1 MKNTAHFKFW
11 PNRLPY
17 ELELPKVPLFE
28 FLETSAR
35 RYPDN
40 PAIIYYGTRIT
51 YRQMMDS
58 VLRTAAVLSEAGVE
72 KGDRVALYMQ
82 NTPHFA
88 IGFFGIL
95 RANAVVVPVNPMLTE
110 RELLQ
115 IISDSGAKV
124 VITTADIHERV
135 LAVKQEAGVRQVIV
149 GKYSDYLPEEPGLP
163 VPEAMEKEPD
173 FKVQKDV
180 RPWIKSLNSVEPVAP
195 DIGVTGSDMSMLP
208 YTSGSTGVPK
218 GCIHTHATVI
228 SNTVGSALWQMML
241 SNSTVLCTLP
251 LFHVTGLVHSL
262 LAPVYSGSTVAML
275 TRWDRE
281 AAISAI
287 ENYCCT
293 HWTNIT
299 TMVIDVLNHPDI
311 SGRDLSSMMIIG
323 GGGAPLPE
331 AVGKKLHELTGL
343 QYVEGYGMTE
353 TISQTHFNPPDRPK
367 LQCIGIPDFGVD
379 ARIIDLDTLEELGP
393 DQQGELVV
401 SGPEVMQGYWNRPE
415 ENREVFIEKDGKSF
429 LRTGDICTMDTE
441 GYFYIVDRS
450 KRMINAAG
458 YKVWPTEVEGV
469 LYGHPAVSEV
479 CVVGVPD
486 PVRVENVKAFVVLCD
501 DYKDKTTEKDIIS
514 WAKQNMAAY
523 RYPRLVEFVESLPK
537 SGTGKVQWRMLQQQ
551 EKEKADGAGG
561 MKNA

>member
-1 MKNTAHFKFW
+1 MKNTAHFAFW

-17 ELELPKVPLFE
+17 ELELPQVPLFE

-40 PAIIYYGTRIT
+40 PAVIYYGRQIT
-51 YRQMMDS
+51 YRHMMDA
-58 VLRTAAVLSEAGVE
+58 VERTASMLAHAGVA

-115 IISDSGAKV
+115 ILSDSGTKT
-124 VITTADIHERV
+124 VITTADIHQRV
-135 LAVKQEAGVRQVIV
+135 LAVKPDSEVQEVIV
-149 GKYSDYLPEEPGLP
+149 GKYADYLPEDPELP
-163 VPEAMEKEPD
+163 VPEAMRQEPD
-173 FKVQKDV
+173 IGAQDGV
-180 RPWIKSLNSVEPVAP
+180 RPWLASLQNAGSPPQMEA
-195 DIGVTGSDMSMLP
+195 GYSDMAMLP

-228 SNTVGSALWQMML
+228 SNTVSSALWMTML
-241 SNSTVLCTLP
+241 PNSTILCTLP

-262 LAPVYSGSTVAML
+262 LAPIYAGSAIAML

-287 ENYCCT
+287 EKYKCT

-299 TMVIDVLNHPDI
+299 TMVIDILNHPEI
-311 SGRDLSSMMIIG
+311 RNRDLSSLNTIG

-331 AVGKKLHELTGL
+331 AVGNKLYELTGL

-379 ARIIDLDTLEELGP
+379 ARIIDLDTLDELGTG
-393 DQQGELVV
+393 QQGELVIN
-401 SGPEVMQGYWNRPE
+401 GPEVMAGYWNRPE
-415 ENREVFIEKDGKSF
+415 DNQEVFIEIDGKTF
-429 LRTGDICTMDTE
+429 LRTGDICTMDDE

-486 PVRVENVKAFVVLCD
+486 PVRVENVKAFIVLSD
-501 DYKDKTTEKDIIS
+501 DSKGKITEKDIID

-523 RYPRLVEFVESLPK
+523 RYPRLVEFVDALPK
-537 SGTGKVQWRMLQQQ
+537 SGTGKIQWRQLQQQ
-551 EKEKADGAGG
+551 ERQKAEGKG
-561 MKNA
+561 K

>member
-1 MKNTAHFKFW
+1 MKNTAHFAFW

-17 ELELPKVPLFE
+17 ELELPQVPLFE

-40 PAIIYYGTRIT
+40 PAIIYYGRPIT
-51 YRQMMDS
+51 YRHMMDA
-58 VLRTAAVLSEAGVE
+58 VERTASMLSDTGVA

-88 IGFFGIL
+88 IGYFGIL

-115 IISDSGAKV
+115 ILADSGTKT
-124 VITTADIHERV
+124 VITTADIHQRV
-135 LAVKQEAGVRQVIV
+135 LAVKPDSAVQEVIV
-149 GKYSDYLPEEPGLP
+149 GKYADYLPEDPELP
-163 VPEAMEKEPD
+163 VPEAMRQEPD
-173 FKVQKDV
+173 IEAQDGL
-180 RPWIKSLNSVEPVAP
+180 RPWLVSLQDAGAPPSVEV
-195 DIGVTGSDMSMLP
+195 GVSDMAMLP

-228 SNTVGSALWQMML
+228 SNTVSSALWMTML
-241 SNSTVLCTLP
+241 ANSTILCTLP

-262 LAPVYSGSTVAML
+262 LAPIYAGSAIAML

-287 ENYCCT
+287 EKYKCT

-299 TMVIDVLNHPDI
+299 TMVIDILNHPEI
-311 SGRDLSSMMIIG
+311 RNRDVNSLITIG

-331 AVGKKLHELTGL
+331 AVGKKLTELTGL
-343 QYVEGYGMTE
+343 EYVEGYGMTE

-379 ARIIDLDTLEELGP
+379 ARIIDLDTLAELGT
-393 DQQGELVV
+393 DQQGELVIN
-401 SGPEVMQGYWNRPE
+401 GPEVMAGYWNRPDD
-415 ENREVFIEKDGKSF
+415 NREVFIEIDGKQF
-429 LRTGDICTMDTE
+429 LRTGDICTMDDE

-486 PVRVENVKAFVVLCD
+486 PVRVENVKAFIVLSD
-501 DYKDKTTEKDIIS
+501 DSKGKITEKEIIE

-537 SGTGKVQWRMLQQQ
+537 SGTGKIQWRQLQQQ
-551 EKEKADGAGG
+551 EKEKAEGKG
-561 MKNA
+561 K